1 MNLERKMND
10 QEIKQ
15 QLDLVRKEAQE
26 KANESFEKEREK
38 LRNEQGISAGYK
50 CYSCGN
56 NTNFTFPLKFM
67 VDSGLCPDCYWKEDN
82 GNK

>member
-15 QLDLVRKEAQE
+15 QLDLARKEAQE

-38 LRNEQGISAGYK
+38 LRNEQGVPSGYK

-56 NTNFTFPLKFM
+56 NVNYTFILPFIQK
-67 VDSGLCPDCYWKEDN
+67 SGLCPDCWHEQD
-82 GNK
+82 